1 MKSQLRPHDL
11 LARQGGD
18 EFTALVTVVHS
29 RAEVEEIAHRLEHC
43 FDEPF
48 LVEGYTVQG
57 SASVG
62 IALYPADGETKDA
75 LLNTAD
81 AAMYKS
87 KHSGRRYTPTTTPQ
101 GGI

>member
-1 MKSQLRPHDL
+1 
-11 LARQGGD
+11 
-18 EFTALVTVVHS
+18 
-29 RAEVEEIAHRLEHC
+29 
-43 FDEPF
+43 
-48 LVEGYTVQG
+48 
-57 SASVG
+57 VG